1 MKGKWFA
8 FGCLTSVLILV
19 ILMISMVVSINKLSN
34 FTPQNMARKLEDNSV
49 LHLKLSGEMMEYNEF
64 KDDVWGNP
72 FSPDIVAAHDIIEKI
87 RMATNDPKIKAII
100 LEPKF
105 IAGGYATLHD
115 IGTALKNFRANGKKV
130 YAYLEMC
137 STKDYFL
144 ASFADEI
151 YLNPSASAGILLTGV
166 GGTSLFYKDLFEKI
180 GVEMTVLHAGE
191 YKGAGENFYLREFS
205 APVKSNITNLY
216 ADIYDNLLQT
226 IAQNRQLSADEIDFI
241 FEEREQIFIN
251 QRSALD
257 FALVDDLLFREDFIN
272 SISSDKN
279 KLVSAKKYLV
289 QHKSAAQ
296 KDKIAVLYLQ
306 GQISQQVNQLQPNVL
321 SAKKLATAVDEIL
334 KDRTIKAVV
343 LRIDSPGG
351 SALESEIMHDKLS
364 KLRQKIPV
372 VVSMANVAA
381 SGGYYIATPSDYV
394 MADKF
399 SITGSIGV
407 VAMFPN
413 IAGLRQKIGI
423 STDEIGKGKYS
434 NILDFYS
441 KPDPEMLKSFKL
453 GIDQTYREF
462 KIRVSEGRSMNLQ
475 QVEAVARGQVW
486 SSQAAVQNGLID
498 QVGNLAEA
506 KSKAAELA
514 GIEQYYE
521 SFYPRP
527 KSFFEDYLLEK
538 LQLSASSKLNNDFLQ
553 KLKLQDLLKKME
565 LISADPIQMILPAEN
580 LTD

>member
-306 GQISQQVNQLQPNVL
+306 GQISQQVNQFQPNVL

-486 SSQAAVQNGLID
+486 SSQAAVQKGLID

-506 KSKAAELA
+506 KAKAADLA